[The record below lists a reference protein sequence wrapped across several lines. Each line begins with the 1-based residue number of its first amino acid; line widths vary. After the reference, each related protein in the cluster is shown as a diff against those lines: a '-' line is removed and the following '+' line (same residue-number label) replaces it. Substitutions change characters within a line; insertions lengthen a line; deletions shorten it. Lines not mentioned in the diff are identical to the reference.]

1 MECNSPRVMIA
12 GVQSDSGKSTIT
24 MGILLALKDMGLNP
38 QSFKAGPD
46 FLDPMHHTMV
56 LGRDCRN
63 LDTWM
68 FSKGVKDAF
77 ARGAKDAGISVIEG
91 VMGLYDGVDGINEE
105 GSSAHLSKVLDVP
118 VILVID
124 AGAMSRS
131 AGAVAM
137 GFREYDKEV
146 NIAGVIFNKVGSKG
160 HLEMLKGSLRGIRC
174 LGGITR
180 DDCMKLE
187 SRHLGLVPAGETYD
201 AGKYEKISAHVRS
214 CLDVDEIVR
223 IANSAGPMDIPIVKN
238 ERSKN
243 RVRIGVARDVAFN
256 FYYIHNIED
265 LMNAGAEIIP
275 FSPMSDELPDVDGLY
290 FGGGYPEIYASALEK
305 NKAMRKAVKKAS
317 DDGMP
322 IYAECGGLMYL
333 CAETKDLKGNHYDM
347 CGVFDAYT
355 SMSNDRMTLGYV
367 DTISV
372 KDTVICEK
380 GWTTRGHEF
389 HYSNIVPAGNE
400 KYAFESLRGKGIS
413 DGKDGIVEGNTLA
426 GYLHIHFAS
435 NPKIPIRF
443 VESCLRYSRI

>member
-1 MECNSPRVMIA
+1 MEYNFPRVMIA
-12 GVQSDSGKSTIT
+12 GVQSDSGKSTVT

-46 FLDPMHHTMV
+46 YLDPMHHTMV
-56 LGRDCRN
+56 LSRECRN

-68 FSKGVKDAF
+68 FFEGVKEAFIRGTEDAN
-77 ARGAKDAGISVIEG
+77 ISVIEG
-91 VMGLYDGVDGINEE
+91 VMGLYDGVDGTNEE
-105 GSSAHLSKVLDVP
+105 GSSAHLSKVLSTP

-131 AGAVAM
+131 AGAIAM
-137 GFREYDKEV
+137 GFKEYDKKT
-146 NIAGVIFNKVGSKG
+146 NIAGVIFNKVGSPE
-160 HLEMLKGSLRGIRC
+160 HLEMLKESLRGIKC
-174 LGGITR
+174 LGGVMK
-180 DDCMKLE
+180 DDCMRLE

-201 AGKYEKISAHVRS
+201 AGRYEKMSAHVRS
-214 CLDVDEIVR
+214 RLDIDEIVR
-223 IANSAGPMDIPIVKN
+223 IANSAGPLDVPTLKN
-238 ERSKN
+238 ERSEN
-243 RVRIGVARDVAFN
+243 RVRIGVARDPAFN

-265 LMNAGAEIIP
+265 LESAGAEIVP

-290 FGGGYPEIYASALEK
+290 FGGGYPEIYAPALEK
-305 NKAMRKAVKKAS
+305 NKGMRKAVKKAS

-333 CAETKDLKGNHYDM
+333 CAETKDLKCNRYDM

-355 SMSNDRMTLGYV
+355 AMNDGRMILGYV
-367 DTISV
+367 DTVSV

-389 HYSNIVPAGNE
+389 HYSNIIPAGNE
-400 KYAFESLRGKGIS
+400 KYAFEAVRGKGIT
-413 DGKDGIVEGNTLA
+413 DGKDGIVEGNTIA
-426 GYLHIHFAS
+426 GYMHIHFAS

-443 VESCLRYSRI
+443 VESCLRYGRT